1 MRRAL
6 VALAV
11 LSLGLG
17 AAVPAGA
24 QARPDLR
31 VLTQDG
37 SRSETALRTDR
48 GYAAVPGSLLAELG
62 WRVAGPEAGAWRLTA
77 PDGDEL
83 LLRPESPFVRWGDEV
98 VQLADPVWSE
108 GGELFVPAQLV
119 TDFLPRRFPDRYDFD
134 GPTLT
139 LRAAVGPLPAEG
151 EPADATSVPSRPE
164 VERRPAR
171 EAAPAPPREAAAAPP
186 RDSARTAG
194 GRTAPARASESVLGS
209 TRDDPAPPAE
219 PTPPEA
225 APERTDLDGP
235 TEYDGVR
242 VVVIDAGHG
251 GRDPG
256 SIGVGGLREKT
267 VALGVARAL
276 ARRLEGTPGVEV
288 RMIRDDDTFVP
299 IWDRGKLATEMKGD
313 RPGVLVSIHANAFSS
328 SARGFET
335 YFLSEARTDH
345 ERRVAAIEN
354 APVHVEREQGPV
366 GDDLDFIL
374 RELRN
379 LDHQHWSHLLAELVQ
394 EDMDGV
400 HPGPDRGVK
409 QAPLA
414 VITNALMP
422 AVLVEVGFVS
432 HAQEARLLGTERFQE
447 DAGRAIADSV
457 LRFFERYPPGSWS
470 RAGEGR

>member
-1 MRRAL
+1 MRTRVAFV
-6 VALAV
+6 VALA
-11 LSLGLG
+11 LGL
-17 AAVPAGA
+17 AAAGPAGA
-24 QARPDLR
+24 QDRPDLR
-31 VLTQDG
+31 VLTG
-37 SRSETALRTDR
+37 AGARSETPLRTDR
-48 GYAAVPGSLLAELG
+48 GYAAVPGSLLAGLG
-62 WRVAGPEAGAWRLTA
+62 WDLALVEAGAWRLRA
-77 PDGDEL
+77 PDGTEL
-83 LLRPESPFVRWGDEV
+83 LVRPESPFVRWGDEV
-98 VQLADPVWSE
+98 VQLADPVWAE
-108 GGELFVPAQLV
+108 GGEVFVPAQLV
-119 TDFLPRRFPDRYDFD
+119 TDFLPRRFPERYDFD

-151 EPADATSVPSRPE
+151 ETEDAVTPAPEAVPEREARP
-164 VERRPAR
+164 RARPA
-171 EAAPAPPREAAAAPP
+171 AP
-186 RDSARTAG
+186 RDSAAAPG
-194 GRTAPARASESVLGS
+194 ARTAPARMSESVLAAGG
-209 TRDDPAPPAE
+209 TDPVPTATEEEPAASPE
-219 PTPPEA
+219 P
-225 APERTDLDGP
+225 DLSIP
-235 TEYDGVR
+235 SEYDGVR

-256 SIGVGGLREKT
+256 SIGVGGLREKG
-267 VALGVARAL
+267 VALGVAQAL
-276 ARRLEGTPGVEV
+276 ARKLRDRPGIEV

-313 RPGVLVSIHANAFSS
+313 RPGILVSIHANSVTS

-400 HPGPDRGVK
+400 HPGPNRGVK

-432 HAQEARLLGTERFQE
+432 HPQEARLLGSERFQE
-447 DAGRAIADSV
+447 DAGNAIADSV